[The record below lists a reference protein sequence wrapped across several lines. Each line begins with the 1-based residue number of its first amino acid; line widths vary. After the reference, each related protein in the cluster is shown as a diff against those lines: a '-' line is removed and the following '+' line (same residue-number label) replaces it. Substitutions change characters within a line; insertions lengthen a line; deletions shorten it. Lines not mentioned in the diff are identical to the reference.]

1 MVMLNGNIIEVANLR
16 KTYKSVS
23 AIDDVS
29 FQVQEG
35 EIFGLLGPNGAGKTT
50 TVECLQGLRHQD
62 SGTIRVLG
70 LDPQADASHLKRQIG
85 SQLQESA
92 LPDRIKVWE
101 ALDLFASTGSGA
113 VDWSTLIE
121 QWGLKEKRDTAF
133 GVLSGGQRQRLLIAL
148 ALVNNPQVVFL
159 DEMTTGL
166 DPAARRV
173 TWDLIRAIRDRGT
186 TVILVTHFMDEAENL
201 CDRIGIMNNGK
212 LAALDTPQHLINIH
226 ANQIKVIFSTERTD
240 IDWLKSVPHV
250 NKFSRHGQRIEVEG
264 DGPVLA
270 LVASELVKHGIVPL
284 DLRKEQPSLEDVF
297 LKITGRSVVE

>member
-1 MVMLNGNIIEVANLR
+1 MLTGTVIEVANLR
-16 KTYKSVS
+16 KTYKSIA

-29 FQVQEG
+29 FQVREG

-70 LDPQADASHLKRQIG
+70 LDPQADASDLKKLIG

-101 ALDLFASTGSGA
+101 ALDLFASTGKVA
-113 VDWSTLIE
+113 VDWAALTG
-121 QWGLKEKRDTAF
+121 QWGLKEKRDAAF
-133 GVLSGGQRQRLLIAL
+133 GTLSGGQRQRLLIAL
-148 ALVNNPQVVFL
+148 ALVNNPKVVFL

-173 TWDLIRAIRDRGT
+173 TWDLIKAVRDRGT
-186 TVILVTHFMDEAENL
+186 TVILVTHFMDEAEIL
-201 CDRIGIMNNGK
+201 CDRIAIMNNGK
-212 LAALDTPQHLINIH
+212 LAAMDTPQNLISIH
-226 ANQIKVIFSTERTD
+226 ANLIRVIFSTERTD
-240 IDWLKSVPHV
+240 LDWLKTVLHV
-250 NKFSRHGQRIEVEG
+250 HNFSRHGQRVEVEG

>member
-1 MVMLNGNIIEVANLR
+1 MLNSPVIEVSNLR
-16 KTYKSVS
+16 KNYKSTA
-23 AIDDVS
+23 AIDDIS
-29 FQVQEG
+29 FHVDDG

-50 TVECLQGLRHQD
+50 IVECLQGLRHQD

-70 LDPQADASHLKRQIG
+70 LDPQADASNLKKQIG

-101 ALDLFASTGSGA
+101 ALDLFASTSAGF
-113 VDWSTLIE
+113 VNWPTLIE
-121 QWGLKEKRDTAF
+121 QWGLKEKRNAAF
-133 GVLSGGQRQRLLIAL
+133 GTLSGGQRQRLLIAL
-148 ALVNNPQVVFL
+148 ALVNNPKVVFL

-173 TWDLIRAIRDRGT
+173 TWELIRAIRDRGT
-186 TVILVTHFMDEAENL
+186 TVILVTHFMDEAETL
-201 CDRIGIMNNGK
+201 CDRLAIMNQGK
-212 LAALDTPQHLINIH
+212 IAAMDTPQNLINTY
-226 ANQIKVIFSTERTD
+226 ADSIKVIFSTERTD

-250 NKFSRHGQRIEVEG
+250 HSFSRHGQRIEVEG

-270 LVASELVKHGIVPL
+270 LVAAELVKHGIVPL
-284 DLRKEQPSLEDVF
+284 DLSKEQPTLEDVF